1 MRTPTDRHAALCAP
15 LLPGTSGHGGQ
26 LKRKRYDNEEKSN
39 AILFYD
45 NCVNTTT
52 ILDPLAHASRET
64 GIPAPN
70 ISRWANSKASDGTPF
85 RDHSFK
91 AAGDTKLKRLKVGSK
106 PKITSRFPL
115 AEKQLAKEI
124 RARRARGRKGRF
136 LFKHRLNVDQVP
148 LPFVVGD
155 YDHTIEDKGSK
166 DVWVR
171 QPGSGLEK
179 RQATLQI
186 CIRAGKDAEGNNLPQ
201 PPLALWFRGTGKR
214 ISEAEK
220 AAYHPDVH
228 VYWQKCAWVD
238 RPSSIEWQNG
248 TLIPWLRE
256 HIPDDESVI
265 FADKL
270 DAQIQPEYLANQK
283 EKASSLGW
291 SLLKGGTNWSQP
303 VDQELSASDRRILMT
318 WWAGNGNKR
327 TCGRV
332 DFNRYFEKT
341 GCLLD
346 VNGEGD
352 DKITPEG
359 LSSFAFDRP
368 IISAVLS
375 TTPVQENLQST
386 SHAELEESVL
396 REELAEEEELSDE
409 DEGTAEAE
417 KWCIPTGYLAE
428 LTAPPANQLNHSLVG
443 WHLMFKWNGV
453 GWCHGWVNKFYP
465 KHRRGGGK
473 VEVGERKAE
482 VEGEGG
488 GREGR
493 GRGGL
498 LVKISGYISP

>member
-1 MRTPTDRHAALCAP
+1 M
-15 LLPGTSGHGGQ
+15 SG
-26 LKRKRYDNEEKSN
+26 
-39 AILFYD
+39 
-45 NCVNTTT
+45 
-52 ILDPLAHASRET
+52 
-64 GIPAPN
+64 
-70 ISRWANSKASDGTPF
+70 
-85 RDHSFK
+85 
-91 AAGDTKLKRLKVGSK
+91 
-106 PKITSRFPL
+106 
-115 AEKQLAKEI
+115 
-124 RARRARGRKGRF
+124 
-136 LFKHRLNVDQVP
+136 
-148 LPFVVGD
+148 GD
-155 YDHTIEDKGSK
+155 YDHTVIEDKGSK

-256 HIPDDESVI
+256 HIPDDESVV
-265 FADKL
+265 FADNL

-291 SLLKGGTNWSQP
+291 SLLKNGTHWSQP
-303 VDQELSASDRRILMT
+303 VDQGAGREVKRDIDYEQNEWLEVVENLEKWENTELSASDRRILMT
-318 WWAGNGNKR
+318 WWAGNGYKR
-327 TCGRV
+327 TCM
-332 DFNRYFEKT
+332 
-341 GCLLD
+341 
-346 VNGEGD
+346 
-352 DKITPEG
+352 
-359 LSSFAFDRP
+359 RP
-368 IISAVLS
+368 RRLQ
-375 TTPVQENLQST
+375 QENLQST

-409 DEGTAEAE
+409 DEGTDEAE
-417 KWCIPTGYLAE
+417 KWFIPTGYLAE

-465 KHRRGGGK
+465 KHRRGYNF
-473 VEVGERKAE
+473 EVVYEDGPER
-482 VEGEGG
+482 V
-488 GREGR
+488 
-493 GRGGL
+493 
-498 LVKISGYISP
+498 